1 MDNFLHDDDLFIKN
15 FLIDLVEAI
24 KVLPGYSLYAP
35 TPITKRGIQPINIA
49 QVNKKKYF
57 ALKPYYFIFS
67 NLIPTQ
73 GTTFLREN
81 CISLGGY
88 SEELFPGG
96 PDNIFHVQYLLQY
109 KGVRLLNTNFIYRI
123 EDNETFKNDV
133 LVKSIINAYLIK
145 IDLNRKIKKWSFI
158 TLPFIKND
166 FVSNL
171 IDKNSVSETKINIQF
186 ELNQL
191 SVSPLWGNRY
201 FSIIR
206 RIMLKIF
213 LVYLQ
218 MTEKYLIPTGANSA
232 LNN

>member
-1 MDNFLHDDDLFIKN
+1 MKL
-15 FLIDLVEAI
+15 
-24 KVLPGYSLYAP
+24 
-35 TPITKRGIQPINIA
+35 
-49 QVNKKKYF
+49 
-57 ALKPYYFIFS
+57 
-67 NLIPTQ
+67 
-73 GTTFLREN
+73 
-81 CISLGGY
+81 
-88 SEELFPGG
+88 
-96 PDNIFHVQYLLQY
+96 
-109 KGVRLLNTNFIYRI
+109 
-123 EDNETFKNDV
+123 FKNDV
-133 LVKSIINAYLIK
+133 LVKSIINVYLIK

-218 MTEKYLIPTGANSA
+218 MTEKYLIPQYLYRAYCFYCVSGVVWLFIIPIRWELHLCILSDANCFGW
-232 LNN
+232 